1 MVAPLVA
8 MRTDLALTVPLR
20 LAQQYD
26 AKILEL
32 PFELEQLELHL
43 YWHKSADQDQANQW
57 LRENLSRIVTAD
69 LDAKPSAN
77 LQWTP

>member
-1 MVAPLVA
+1 
-8 MRTDLALTVPLR
+8 
-20 LAQQYD
+20 
-26 AKILEL
+26 
-32 PFELEQLELHL
+32 LHL